1 MASMYFLPVKSRK
14 WSLTRVGGE
23 IRSAQ
28 GEHAGLES
36 SLVDDAYGMDF
47 SLDELFSDPD
57 IVDYKAGVKWWNENR
72 DHLTRVIIE
81 KASDCVGDDG
91 FDLSTLEDTLRNA
104 IRSIW
109 PDVPTDEV
117 LWLLSEEDSVRSFF
131 KKFDDIQ
138 KDMYSSNPL
147 PKLAEGSEALI
158 NDDQVKSGRLTR
170 EFMARSIVDIMSEE
184 NISTRKLQEMSGM
197 PLSTI
202 NAARAG
208 TTTIDKALEV
218 LHALGYTFTGSV
230 TSKSDDMQRSLD

>member
-36 SLVDDAYGMDF
+36 SLVDDAYDMDF

-57 IVDYKAGVKWWNENR
+57 IIDYKAGVKWWNENR
-72 DHLTRVIIE
+72 EHLTRVIIE
-81 KASDCVGDDG
+81 KASDCVGEDG

-138 KDMYSSNPL
+138 KDMYSFNPL

-158 NDDQVKSGRLTR
+158 NDDQIKSGKLSRD
-170 EFMARSIVDIMSEE
+170 FMASVLAVAMDRQNLTDRELAKLANV
-184 NISTRKLQEMSGM
+184 STN
-197 PLSTI
+197 TI
-202 NAARAG
+202 QQIKNSRG
-208 TTTIDKALEV
+208 SIDKALAILET
-218 LHALGYTFTGSV
+218 LGYRFDCSV
-230 TSKSDDMQRSLD
+230 TGPEEPS

>member
-91 FDLSTLEDTLRNA
+91 FDLSTLEEVLRNA
-104 IRSIW
+104 IRSLW
-109 PDVPTDEV
+109 PDAPIDEV

-138 KDMYSSNPL
+138 KDMYISNPL
-147 PKLAEGSEALI
+147 PKLAEGSEVLI
-158 NDDQVKSGRLTR
+158 NDNQVKSGRLTR
-170 EFMARSIVDIMSEE
+170 EFMAQA
-184 NISTRKLQEMSGM
+184 L
-197 PLSTI
+197 
-202 NAARAG
+202 
-208 TTTIDKALEV
+208 LEV
-218 LHALGYTFTGSV
+218 LSQKGLSVRKAAEVAGVSASVISTIKDQSASIDKSLDVLRALGYEVDCTLKPGTP
-230 TSKSDDMQRSLD
+230 